1 MDLQDFIKMKLRAL
15 RNLYYHYTVE
25 DNYASTQEVL
35 TMLEHMDITAR
46 ASEIDSYG
54 YNITFNQFLII
65 YNDFKTIYLLESL
78 KRLDQQLEIELDTTS
93 LDYFLIFNTSES
105 EFAELYRHYDDDDF
119 YSSVVE
125 DLELNEAGYMYPI
138 MYKSRVMEIIYK
150 YISNDIYYK
159 IIL

>member
-35 TMLEHMDITAR
+35 TMLEHMNITAR

-65 YNDFKTIYLLESL
+65 YNDFNTIYLLESL
-78 KRLDQQLEIELDTTS
+78 RRLDQQLEIELDTTS

-125 DLELNEAGYMYPI
+125 D
-138 MYKSRVMEIIYK
+138 
-150 YISNDIYYK
+150 
-159 IIL
+159 

>member
-15 RNLYYHYTVE
+15 RNLYSHYTVE

-35 TMLEHMDITAR
+35 TMLEHMNITAR

-65 YNDFKTIYLLESL
+65 YNDFNTIYLLESL
-78 KRLDQQLEIELDTTS
+78 RRLDQQLEIELDTTS

-150 YISNDIYYK
+150 YISKDIYYK